1 MPFQSQTETQRRK
14 QQQLKK
20 KENDY
25 GVASFTQWFGRM
37 QFNEATKYICTHLES
52 QGIKSEKL
60 YCNISNI
67 DYCGNMRYL
76 VTWAVLSEK
85 NVINKLVWHKINQ
98 AEWTYSFNS
107 N

>member
-1 MPFQSQTETQRRK
+1 MIKYAIPKSNWNSKKKTTTT
-14 QQQLKK
+14 KK

-52 QGIKSEKL
+52 QGIESKKL
-60 YCNISNI
+60 YCNI
-67 DYCGNMRYL
+67 DYCGNMRFL

-85 NVINKLVWHKINQ
+85 NVINKLVWHKTNQ